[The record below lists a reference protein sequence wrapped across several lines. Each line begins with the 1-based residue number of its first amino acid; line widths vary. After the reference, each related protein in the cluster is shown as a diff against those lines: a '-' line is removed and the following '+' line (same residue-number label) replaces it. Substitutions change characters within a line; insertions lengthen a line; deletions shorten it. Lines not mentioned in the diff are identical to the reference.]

1 MKLSEKA
8 RERQR
13 QLELLRAGKIPLN
26 KKQRRKLERFK
37 SIALDQLR
45 RKFAFR
51 KGQRPTRNGEWSGT
65 LGKHNQTFIARV
77 PVSRYID
84 KQQEGKPGQSR

>member
-8 RERQR
+8 RRRQR
-13 QLELLRAGKIPLN
+13 QLELLHAGKIPLN

-37 SIALDQLR
+37 LIALDQLR

-51 KGQRPTRNGEWSGT
+51 KGQRPTRTGRWSGT
-65 LGKHNQTFIARV
+65 LGKNKQSFIARV

-84 KQQEGKPGQSR
+84 KQQEGKP